1 MPFNLRRVQISE
13 ILAGRALR
21 RNCNPKLCAC
31 NVHLLAGRFD
41 TTRLC
46 EALQTP
52 RDVMWQVSQDKISGT
67 LSVAA
72 NGTFHGQTFVSGSGA
87 DASVSRD
94 SSVVD

>member
-1 MPFNLRRVQISE
+1 
-13 ILAGRALR
+13 
-21 RNCNPKLCAC
+21 
-31 NVHLLAGRFD
+31 
-41 TTRLC
+41 
-46 EALQTP
+46 
-52 RDVMWQVSQDKISGT
+52 MWQVSQDKISGT